1 MTKQLK
7 PKNGRAS
14 PRLPPLASLMPGLR
28 LIVGNIL
35 ILAIAL
41 GLKSLLPDPFGL
53 LAMLAAAV
61 CLLIHW
67 IWSGRSFRR
76 QAVSGRHLV
85 LNLVLAEVCPA
96 IGALISFSLQRT
108 DDGIPFIIGITL
120 SILFAIWM
128 PLIVLL
134 SFVFQDSRSI
144 TTKPNKNL

>member
-7 PKNGRAS
+7 PKSGRAS
-14 PRLPPLASLMPGLR
+14 PRLPLFASLMPGLR

-41 GLKSLLPDPFGL
+41 SIRSLLADPFDL

-67 IWSGRSFRR
+67 IWSGRSFRQ
-76 QAVSGRHLV
+76 QAVSGKHLA

-96 IGALISFSLQRT
+96 IGAAISFSLQRT

-134 SFVFQDSRSI
+134 SFVFQNTQSI
-144 TTKPNKNL
+144 TTRPNKNL